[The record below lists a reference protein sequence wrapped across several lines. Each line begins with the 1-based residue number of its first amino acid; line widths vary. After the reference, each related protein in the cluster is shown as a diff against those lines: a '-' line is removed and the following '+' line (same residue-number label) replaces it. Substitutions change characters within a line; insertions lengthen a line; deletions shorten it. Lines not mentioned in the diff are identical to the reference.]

1 MVKVVLVF
9 EFTICKLKFKS
20 SMVSTQ
26 GSSSSTTP
34 SPSGSL
40 AKPMEDLWLDDIDE
54 DMLVQASQMAELQP
68 GTQDR
73 MEIDS
78 DALNNFIKEES
89 KSGDVWTS
97 HDQSQRNIQQTQTVF
112 QNRSTFSSGE
122 PIKKSQST
130 PFRQPMAPPST
141 SSNDNKNNGG
151 ESSEKFKAEI
161 KSFNQKLQ
169 AKTGEITF
177 LRKTLNEKQKDI
189 QTCHNERERMKKER
203 NDDLKKF
210 EAEKKRQEAQ
220 AKTNEE
226 FLKRELEQA
235 AETLEKYKRLHSHN
249 NISDA
254 NGDCN
259 GTFALAVTS
268 PPPSKRQKLLR
279 NATAA
284 PANIDE
290 SLFTNN
296 FPKKSPNHGGQVVP
310 SKPKTSTND
319 ASLQTTS
326 RRRRANVLDQKE
338 ERLSFGSLMETGD
351 GNRMIQSLHDTM
363 NNQLTSLLAEIRRL
377 SSNLQNC
384 DISKATGLVEA
395 IAKPIEFDNAVL
407 LIDHLP
413 LGVEVICDQIG
424 FPNIMLD
431 ELFSALLFLI
441 DNDQRLHAHG
451 LAGSIVNLVNAIVQ
465 NESLQV
471 LVDLENL
478 RKSLI
483 AVIEK
488 SKSLLSSSE
497 KSCIVALNIVVG
509 FMDLLAI
516 ETNYTK
522 GLFCHHIK
530 GKHYTVFNL
539 LCSYVFQKI
548 RGS

>member
-1 MVKVVLVF
+1 MLVF

-338 ERLSFGSLMETGD
+338 ERLSLGSLMETGD

>member
-1 MVKVVLVF
+1 
-9 EFTICKLKFKS
+9 
-20 SMVSTQ
+20 
-26 GSSSSTTP
+26 
-34 SPSGSL
+34 
-40 AKPMEDLWLDDIDE
+40 
-54 DMLVQASQMAELQP
+54 MLVQASQMAELQP

-78 DALNNFIKEES
+78 DALNKFIKEES

-112 QNRSTFSSGE
+112 QNRSTFSSRE

-141 SSNDNKNNGG
+141 SLYDNKNNGG
-151 ESSEKFKAEI
+151 ESSEKLRAEI

-177 LRKTLNEKQKDI
+177 LRKSLNEKQKDI

-235 AETLEKYKRLHSHN
+235 AETLEKYKRLRSHN
-249 NISDA
+249 NISDE

-279 NATAA
+279 NAAAA

-290 SLFTNN
+290 SLFTKN
-296 FPKKSPNHGGQVVP
+296 FTKKSPKHGGHVIL
-310 SKPKTSTND
+310 SKPKISTND

-326 RRRRANVLDQKE
+326 RRRRVNVLDQKE

-351 GNRMIQSLHDTM
+351 GNKMIQSLHDTM
-363 NNQLTSLLAEIRRL
+363 NNQLTSLLSLCRRL

-384 DISKATGLVEA
+384 DISNTTV
-395 IAKPIEFDNAVL
+395 KPIEFENAVV

-413 LGVEVICDQIG
+413 LGVPVNYDQIG

-441 DNDQRLHAHG
+441 DNDQQLHARG

-465 NESLQV
+465 NESLQA
-471 LVDLENL
+471 LVDLE
-478 RKSLI
+478 I
-483 AVIEK
+483 
-488 SKSLLSSSE
+488 
-497 KSCIVALNIVVG
+497 
-509 FMDLLAI
+509 
-516 ETNYTK
+516 
-522 GLFCHHIK
+522 
-530 GKHYTVFNL
+530 
-539 LCSYVFQKI
+539 
-548 RGS
+548 

>member
-1 MVKVVLVF
+1 
-9 EFTICKLKFKS
+9 
-20 SMVSTQ
+20 MVSTQ

-78 DALNNFIKEES
+78 DALNKFIKEES

-141 SSNDNKNNGG
+141 SSYDNKNNGG
-151 ESSEKFKAEI
+151 ESSEKLRAEI

-177 LRKTLNEKQKDI
+177 LRKSLNEKQKDI

-210 EAEKKRQEAQ
+210 EAEKMRQEAQ
-220 AKTNEE
+220 AKTNQE

-235 AETLEKYKRLHSHN
+235 AETLEKYKRLHSH

-268 PPPSKRQKLLR
+268 PPPSKRQKLLK
-279 NATAA
+279 NAAAA

-296 FPKKSPNHGGQVVP
+296 FTKKSPNHNGQVIP
-310 SKPKTSTND
+310 SKPKTITND

-326 RRRRANVLDQKE
+326 RRRRVNVLDQKE

-351 GNRMIQSLHDTM
+351 GNKMIQSLHDTM
-363 NNQLTSLLAEIRRL
+363 NNQLTSLLTEIRRL

-384 DISKATGLVEA
+384 DISKATTGLVEA
-395 IAKPIEFDNAVL
+395 TAPKPIEFDNAVV

-413 LGVEVICDQIG
+413 LSVPVNDDQIG
-424 FPNIMLD
+424 FPNMMLD

-441 DNDQRLHAHG
+441 DNDQKLHAHG

-465 NESLQV
+465 NESLQA

-516 ETNYTK
+516 ETNFTK

-530 GKHYTVFNL
+530 GTNRRLYQNKNILNL
-539 LCSYVFQKI
+539 
-548 RGS
+548 

>member
-1 MVKVVLVF
+1 MLVF

-130 PFRQPMAPPST
+130 PFRQPMAPHST

-413 LGVEVICDQIG
+413 LGVEVNCDQIG

>member
-1 MVKVVLVF
+1 VLVF

-413 LGVEVICDQIG
+413 LGVEVNCDQIG

>member
-1 MVKVVLVF
+1 
-9 EFTICKLKFKS
+9 
-20 SMVSTQ
+20 MVSTQ

-78 DALNNFIKEES
+78 DALNKFIKEES

-112 QNRSTFSSGE
+112 QNRSTFSTGE

-141 SSNDNKNNGG
+141 SSSYDNKNNGG
-151 ESSEKFKAEI
+151 ESTEKLRAEI

-177 LRKTLNEKQKDI
+177 LRKSLNEKQKDI

-220 AKTNEE
+220 AKTNQE

-249 NISDA
+249 NISNE

-279 NATAA
+279 NAAAA

-296 FPKKSPNHGGQVVP
+296 FTKKSPNHGGHVIP
-310 SKPKTSTND
+310 SKPKISTND

-326 RRRRANVLDQKE
+326 RRRRVNVLDQKVKK
-338 ERLSFGSLMETGD
+338 F
-351 GNRMIQSLHDTM
+351 
-363 NNQLTSLLAEIRRL
+363 
-377 SSNLQNC
+377 
-384 DISKATGLVEA
+384 VEPFVL
-395 IAKPIEFDNAVL
+395 PIYTL
-407 LIDHLP
+407 
-413 LGVEVICDQIG
+413 
-424 FPNIMLD
+424 
-431 ELFSALLFLI
+431 
-441 DNDQRLHAHG
+441 
-451 LAGSIVNLVNAIVQ
+451 
-465 NESLQV
+465 
-471 LVDLENL
+471 
-478 RKSLI
+478 
-483 AVIEK
+483 
-488 SKSLLSSSE
+488 
-497 KSCIVALNIVVG
+497 
-509 FMDLLAI
+509 DLLA
-516 ETNYTK
+516 
-522 GLFCHHIK
+522 LP
-530 GKHYTVFNL
+530 L
-539 LCSYVFQKI
+539 LV
-548 RGS
+548 

>member
-1 MVKVVLVF
+1 MLVF